1 MPAGDLRA
9 NIVLCSM
16 KEVSITL
23 QLQVYESTQ
32 QAPSDAVRLL
42 DEARKAM
49 EGAYAPYSKF
59 RVGAAVLLA
68 NGVVVRGSNQENASF
83 PEGLCAERVALFAA
97 GAQYP
102 GVATVSIAVVADKL
116 DEGWISPCGGC
127 RQVMLEAETRSGQPM
142 SVILT
147 NARGQVGVLAS
158 AATLLPWCFD
168 GHLLSR

>member
-1 MPAGDLRA
+1 MMEVTLELR
-9 NIVLCSM
+9 
-16 KEVSITL
+16 
-23 QLQVYESTQ
+23 LQVYESAD
-32 QAPSDAVRLL
+32 QAPQAFNALMQ
-42 DEARKAM
+42 EAKLAM
-49 EGAYAPYSKF
+49 ESAYAPYSQF
-59 RVGAAVLLA
+59 RVGAAVLLE
-68 NGVVVRGSNQENASF
+68 NGAIVRGSNQENASF

-102 GVATVSIAVVADKL
+102 GVPAVAIAVIADKL

-127 RQVMLEAETRSGQPM
+127 RQVMLETETRSGHPL

-147 NARGQVGVLAS
+147 NVSGQVGVIGS

>member
-1 MPAGDLRA
+1 
-9 NIVLCSM
+9 M

-23 QLQVYESTQ
+23 RLQVYESAE
-32 QAPSDAVRLL
+32 QAPPDAAQLL
-42 DEARKAM
+42 AEARTAM
-49 EGAYAPYSKF
+49 EGAYAPYSQF

-68 NGVVVRGSNQENASF
+68 NGVVVHGSNQENASF
-83 PEGLCAERVALFAA
+83 PEGLCAERVALFTA

-102 GVATVSIAVVADKL
+102 GIAPVSIAVVADKL

-127 RQVMLEAETRSGQPM
+127 RQVMLEAETRSGRPM
-142 SVILT
+142 AVVLT
-147 NARGQVGVLAS
+147 NARGQVGVIDS